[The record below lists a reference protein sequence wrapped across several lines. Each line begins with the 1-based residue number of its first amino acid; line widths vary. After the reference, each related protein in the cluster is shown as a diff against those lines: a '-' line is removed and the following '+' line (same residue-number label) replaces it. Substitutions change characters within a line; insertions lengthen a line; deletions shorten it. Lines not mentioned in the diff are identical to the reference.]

1 MESSECFDDF
11 MKALGVGMIKR
22 KLANSV
28 IPINEIEISD
38 EGLYTIR
45 TVTTVR
51 TSEISFKLD
60 EPFVEDTIDGR
71 KTQTTPT
78 REGNFLKLDQ
88 KGGKGEKDSVMT
100 RELDGDIIT
109 MKLIVDD
116 IVCTRIY
123 KRIME

>member
-1 MESSECFDDF
+1 MIQSSECFDDF

-38 EGLYTIR
+38 EGVYTIR

-71 KTQTTPT
+71 RTQTTPT
-78 REGNFLKLDQ
+78 RDGNFLNEKAYVFEQIIGMYKLT
-88 KGGKGEKDSVMT
+88 GKT
-100 RELDGDIIT
+100 
-109 MKLIVDD
+109 
-116 IVCTRIY
+116 
-123 KRIME
+123 